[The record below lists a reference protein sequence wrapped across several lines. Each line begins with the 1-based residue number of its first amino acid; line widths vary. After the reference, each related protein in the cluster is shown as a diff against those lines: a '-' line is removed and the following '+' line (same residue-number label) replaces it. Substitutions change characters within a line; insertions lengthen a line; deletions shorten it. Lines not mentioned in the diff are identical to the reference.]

1 MDKSKS
7 MINSNSKTFN
17 KKRVKTLKKSKTFKN
32 NSKINSSSSSLASFQ
47 KEITLQFFE
56 MILLIKLFHWKTHSY
71 STHKATDKLYDD
83 MNTHMDRFMEVL
95 LGKTGIRMDFTNQK
109 SISLY
114 DLNSQEKLI
123 AKVNQFKSYLVNLL
137 SKKSLENLMLDTG
150 LLNVRDEIL
159 EDMNQFLYLLSL
171 K

>member
-1 MDKSKS
+1 MESS
-7 MINSNSKTFN
+7 NSNSNSNSKTFN
-17 KKRVKTLKKSKTFKN
+17 RKRGKNLKKSKTFKN
-32 NSKINSSSSSLASFQ
+32 KSSSSSLASFQ

-95 LGKTGIRMDFTNQK
+95 LGKSGIRMDFTNQK

-123 AKVNQFKSYLVNLL
+123 SKVNQFKTYLVNLL
-137 SKKSLENLMLDTG
+137 NKKSLENLMLDTG

>member
-1 MDKSKS
+1 MEKS
-7 MINSNSKTFN
+7 MISSKTFN
-17 KKRVKTLKKSKTFKN
+17 RKRGKNLKKTKTFKN
-32 NSKINSSSSSLASFQ
+32 KTNSSSSSNSSSLASFQ

-56 MILLIKLFHWKTHSY
+56 MILLIKLFHWKTHIY

-83 MNTHMDRFMEVL
+83 LNGHMDRFMEVL

-123 AKVNQFKSYLVNLL
+123 GKVNQFKSYLVNLL
-137 SKKSLENLMLDTG
+137 NKKSLENLMLDTG
-150 LLNVRDEIL
+150 LLNIRDEIL
-159 EDMNQFLYLLSL
+159 EDMNQYLYLLSL

>member
-1 MDKSKS
+1 MVDLKTKTKTKREK
-7 MINSNSKTFN
+7 NSNN
-17 KKRVKTLKKSKTFKN
+17 KTFKN
-32 NSKINSSSSSLASFQ
+32 PFHSLASFQ

-71 STHKATDKLYDD
+71 STHKATDKLYEDL
-83 MNTHMDRFMEVL
+83 NEHMDRFMEVL
-95 LGKTGIRMDFTNQK
+95 LGKTGIRMNFKQQK

-114 DLNSQEKLI
+114 DLDSQEKLI

-137 SKKSLENLMLDTG
+137 NKKSLENLMLDTG

>member
-1 MDKSKS
+1 MEKN
-7 MINSNSKTFN
+7 MINSKTFN
-17 KKRVKTLKKSKTFKN
+17 KKRVKNLKKNRTFKN
-32 NSKINSSSSSLASFQ
+32 KSSSSSSSLASFQ

-71 STHKATDKLYDD
+71 STHKATDKLYED

-95 LGKTGIRMDFTNQK
+95 LGKTGIRMDFANQK

-123 AKVNQFKSYLVNLL
+123 SKVNQFKSYLVNLL
-137 SKKSLENLMLDTG
+137 NKKSLENLMLDTG

>member
-1 MDKSKS
+1 MEK
-7 MINSNSKTFN
+7 NSKTFN
-17 KKRVKTLKKSKTFKN
+17 RKRVKNLKKSKTFKN
-32 NSKINSSSSSLASFQ
+32 KSSSSSLAAFQ

-83 MNTHMDRFMEVL
+83 LNGHMDRFMEVL

-114 DLNSQEKLI
+114 DLDSQEKLI
-123 AKVNQFKSYLVNLL
+123 SKVNQFKSYLVNLL
-137 SKKSLENLMLDTG
+137 NKKSLENLMLDTG

>member
-1 MDKSKS
+1 MNK
-7 MINSNSKTFN
+7 NSKTFF
-17 KKRVKTLKKSKTFKN
+17 KKREKTSKTKTFKN
-32 NSKINSSSSSLASFQ
+32 NSKSNSNSLASFQ

-83 MNTHMDRFMEVL
+83 LNGHMDRFMEVL
-95 LGKTGIRMDFTNQK
+95 LGKTGIRMNFMNQK

-114 DLNSQEKLI
+114 DLDSQEKLI

-137 SKKSLENLMLDTG
+137 NKKSLENLMLDTG

>member
-1 MDKSKS
+1 MEKS
-7 MINSNSKTFN
+7 MISSKTFN
-17 KKRVKTLKKSKTFKN
+17 RKRGKNLKKTKTFKN
-32 NSKINSSSSSLASFQ
+32 KTNSSSSSNSSSLASFQ

-56 MILLIKLFHWKTHSY
+56 MILLIKLFHWKTHIY

-83 MNTHMDRFMEVL
+83 LNGHMDRFMEVL

-123 AKVNQFKSYLVNLL
+123 GKVNQFKSYLVNLL
-137 SKKSLENLMLDTG
+137 NKKSLENLMLDTG
-150 LLNVRDEIL
+150 LLNIRDEIL

>member
-1 MDKSKS
+1 MEK
-7 MINSNSKTFN
+7 NSKTFN
-17 KKRVKTLKKSKTFKN
+17 KKRIKNLKKSKTFKN
-32 NSKINSSSSSLASFQ
+32 KSSSSSTSLASFQ

-83 MNTHMDRFMEVL
+83 LNGHMDRFMEVL
-95 LGKTGIRMDFTNQK
+95 LGKSGIRMDFTNQK

-114 DLNSQEKLI
+114 DLDSQEKLI
-123 AKVNQFKSYLVNLL
+123 SKVNQFKSYLVNLL
-137 SKKSLENLMLDTG
+137 NKKSLENLMLDTG
-150 LLNVRDEIL
+150 LLSVRDEIL